1 LAAKAEAKSIIDA
14 LPPKAS
20 MDDIMYALYVH
31 DKFRHGEREIRKGR
45 GVTHEVARKRLQI
58 IPLP

>member
-1 LAAKAEAKSIIDA
+1 MAIKDDAKHVIDG

-31 DKFRHGEREIRKGR
+31 DKFRRGEREIRKGR
-45 GVTHEVARKRLQI
+45 GVTHEVARKRLQKWVK
-58 IPLP
+58 